1 MQKIIVSEKEA
12 GQQLMKLLSKYLTK
26 APQSFFYKMLR
37 KKNIT
42 LNGKKA
48 EGKEK
53 TVPGDCICLFVAD
66 DTIRLFGGEVLLE
79 EVITEVMTETGSTE
93 LKSHAPIQPS
103 AKKLEERTERIAASA
118 GVPSGFSVVYEDADI
133 LLMNKP
139 AGLLTQKAAPQD
151 VSLNEKMIAYLLAN
165 GSLTERELKTFRPA
179 VCNRLDRNTSGLV
192 AAGKT
197 IAGLQFLSEAFRT
210 RTLDKFYECIVT
222 GELDKTVEL
231 DGYLKK
237 DAKKNKVQLIS
248 KDYYRTLA
256 NPSDY
261 ARIYTIA
268 RPVACSHGMTLL
280 EVELITGKTH
290 QIRAHLAS
298 IGHPI
303 LGDTKYGTSE
313 AAERLRKQY
322 SVKHQLLHAGRIE
335 FKDCPERFAYLN
347 GQSYSAPRPAIFEK
361 VLRQLEMK

>member
-12 GQQLMKLLSKYLTK
+12 GQQLLKLLSKYLTK

-53 TVPGDCICLFVAD
+53 TNAGDCICLYVAD
-66 DTIRLFGGEVLLE
+66 DTLRLFGGEVLLE
-79 EVITEVMTETGSTE
+79 QMPLKESVVVQKTGTAATEKAVGAKRTDA
-93 LKSHAPIQPS
+93 KSA
-103 AKKLEERTERIAASA
+103 
-118 GVPSGFSVVYEDADI
+118 VPEGFTVVYEDADI
-133 LLMNKP
+133 LLVSKF

-151 VSLNEKMIAYLLAN
+151 SSLNEKLIDYLLAT
-165 GSLTERELKTFRPA
+165 GAVTEQELKTFRPA

-197 IAGLQFLSEAFRT
+197 MAGLQFLSEAFRL
-210 RTLDKFYECIVT
+210 RTLDKYYECIVC
-222 GELDKTVEL
+222 GEIREPFRL
-231 DGYLKK
+231 DGYLQK
-237 DAKKNKVQLIS
+237 DEKTNKVHLIS
-248 KDYYRTLA
+248 S
-256 NPSDY
+256 SDY
-261 ARIYTIA
+261 AGLTKTEQANYAAIKTNG
-268 RPVACSHGMTLL
+268 RPLCSRCGMTLL
-280 EVELITGKTH
+280 EIELITGKPH

-313 AAERLRKQY
+313 RAELLRKQFHI
-322 SVKHQLLHAGRIE
+322 KHQLLHAGRLFFRE
-335 FKDCPERFAYLN
+335 TTERFSYL
-347 GQSYSAPRPAIFEK
+347 QSRSFVAPKPKLFEQ
-361 VLRQLEMK
+361 VLEKLGMQQSK